1 MADSAPISLP
11 RGEWVEVVE
20 GPLTDCLVTPNR
32 TCFYLYAVAEPDAEF
47 GHMVKE
53 FENFNAV
60 PEDGSSMWMMSPN
73 GDAEAWVSERTF
85 EA

>member
-1 MADSAPISLP
+1 LP

-32 TCFYLYAVAEPDAEF
+32 NCFYLYSATEPDADF
-47 GHMVKE
+47 GHMVRE

-60 PEDGSSMWMMSPN
+60 PEDASSLWMMCPL
-73 GDAEAWVSERTF
+73 GDAEIWFTEREP